1 MKFYLSLERDN
12 MAGWDDLKQIFND
25 AGLPELADVITQLL
39 QDNDAADSNIIYN
52 ELRKTQP
59 YKDRF
64 KGNTARLASGKP
76 VLSESE
82 YLYNEKMYEETMK
95 AYQAGGLATRDNFAT
110 FIANDVSVVEL
121 QKRFTAAYTRV
132 TNAVNTNDKPLVDE
146 LRKLYPGITDNE
158 IANSLLLGKE
168 GSDYLKNKIDIAEV
182 KAAETETGV
191 RSSLGADFLV
201 SQGIDRGK
209 ARIGLSKVAEQKTG
223 MEQASRMFGENDSES
238 IQQEL
243 ERENLLGQTSKRT
256 KRLASQA
263 RAEFGGSSGIKTGS
277 LSRKAQV

>member
-1 MKFYLSLERDN
+1 
-12 MAGWDDLKQIFND
+12 MAGWEDLRQIFID
-25 AGLPELADVITQLL
+25 SGLSELADVMTQLL
-39 QDNDAADSNIIYN
+39 QDYDAEDTNVIYN
-52 ELRKTQP
+52 ELRKTQT
-59 YKDRF
+59 YQDRF
-64 KGNTARLASGKP
+64 KGNAARLAAGKP

-95 AYQAGGLATRDNFAT
+95 AYQAGGLATRDNFAS
-110 FIANDVSVVEL
+110 FISNDVSVTEL
-121 QKRFTAAYTRV
+121 QKRFSSAYTRV
-132 TNAVNTNDKPLVDE
+132 TNAVNSNDKPLVDE

-191 RSSLGADFLV
+191 KSVLGADFLS

-209 ARIGLSKVAEQKTG
+209 ARIGLSRVAEQQSG
-223 MEQASRMFGENDSES
+223 LEQSSRMFGENNVEG
-238 IQQEL
+238 IQKEL
-243 ERENLLGQTSKRT
+243 EQENLLGQTSKRT

-263 RAEFGGSSGIKTGS
+263 RAQFGGQSGITQGS
-277 LSRKAQV
+277 LGRKAQV